1 VNYDSSTSWP
11 LYEKIEIKNC
21 SFWKPGDKWAFIQTM
36 VDGKQMIQNLV
47 MQNLYFVKPIANP
60 SATFS
65 GIRNLTIK
73 ELYIGGQRI
82 RKRDSSG
89 LTDRLSYVTNFTCDF
104 ATSDN

>member
-1 VNYDSSTSWP
+1 
-11 LYEKIEIKNC
+11 
-21 SFWKPGDKWAFIQTM
+21 M